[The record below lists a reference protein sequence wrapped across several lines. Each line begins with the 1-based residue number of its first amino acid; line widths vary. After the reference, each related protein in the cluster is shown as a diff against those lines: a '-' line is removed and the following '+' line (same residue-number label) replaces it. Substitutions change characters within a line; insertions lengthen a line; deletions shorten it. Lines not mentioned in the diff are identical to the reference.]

1 MMLLA
6 QTHALMFAVLFWI
19 GILDK
24 VMNFAR
30 NNNPLFVG
38 FAFLGFIAFVMLSF
52 NITRYFIRN
61 YLHIILFV
69 PAALFVPACAY
80 LIYKS
85 VINGLIYSFQWQFV
99 IWSIV
104 VSLLFLKL
112 LYDACKTL
120 EPGANTPFRNL
131 LILIGFV
138 GILLTNMIIEIETGQ
153 NMLLYFKDIFMDFW
167 YLALALLSR

>member
-1 MMLLA
+1 MMLLT
-6 QTHALMFAVLFWI
+6 QTHSLFCAAYFWI
-19 GILDK
+19 GIVDK

-38 FAFLGFIAFVMLSF
+38 FAFLGFIAFIFISY

-61 YLHIILFV
+61 YLHVILFV

-85 VINGLIYSFQWQFV
+85 VINGLIYSYQWQFV
-99 IWSIV
+99 IWAII

-112 LYDACKTL
+112 LYDASKTL
-120 EPGANTPFRNL
+120 EPGVNTPFRNL
-131 LILIGFV
+131 FILMGLV
-138 GILLTNMIIEIETGQ
+138 GILLTNLIIEIETDQ
-153 NMLLYFKDIFMDFW
+153 NMLIYLKDVLMDFW
-167 YLALALLSR
+167 YLALAMLSR